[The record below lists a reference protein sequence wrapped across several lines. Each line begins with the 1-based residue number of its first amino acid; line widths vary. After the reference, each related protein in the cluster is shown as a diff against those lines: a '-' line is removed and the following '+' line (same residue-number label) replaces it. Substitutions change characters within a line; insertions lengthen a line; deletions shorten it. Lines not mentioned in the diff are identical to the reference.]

1 MKKTRIMLALQ
12 KKLNCRQN
20 EAKEKR
26 VKMAIAVSKANAE
39 EKKAQAEDKLNNLL
53 RDFNKD
59 TDATDFIQKVSK
71 AMFAQDEAEA
81 AIAQL
86 NKVETYLFE
95 QIEEPA
101 PEDDPEEQQ

>member
-12 KKLNCRQN
+12 KKLDCRQN

-26 VKMAIAVSKANAE
+26 VKMAIAVSRANAE
-39 EKKAQAEDKLNNLL
+39 EKKAQAEDKMGNLL
-53 RDFNKD
+53 QDFNKD
-59 TDATDFIQKVSK
+59 TDVTDFIQEVSRT
-71 AMFAQDEAEA
+71 MFAQEEAEA

-86 NKVETYLFE
+86 NKVEKYLFE

-101 PEDDPEEQQ
+101 PEEDSEEQQ

>member
-1 MKKTRIMLALQ
+1 MLALQ
-12 KKLNCRQN
+12 KKLNCHQN

-39 EKKAQAEDKLNNLL
+39 EKKAQAEDRLSNLL
-53 RDFNKD
+53 QDFDKD
-59 TDATDFIQKVSK
+59 TDVTDFIQDVSR
-71 AMFAQDEAEA
+71 AMFAQEEAEA

-86 NKVETYLFE
+86 NKVERYLFE
-95 QIEEPA
+95 QIDEPA

>member
-1 MKKTRIMLALQ
+1 MLALQ
-12 KKLNCRQN
+12 KKLNCHQN
-20 EAKEKR
+20 ETKEKR

-53 RDFNKD
+53 QDFDKD
-59 TDATDFIQKVSK
+59 TDVTDFIQDVSRT
-71 AMFAQDEAEA
+71 MFAQEEAEA

-86 NKVETYLFE
+86 NKVEKYLFE
-95 QIEEPA
+95 QIDEPA